1 MARGKRRSGMKKRSC
16 WVVLG
21 RVDERDLE
29 SLASLVRR
37 PRRLSRVDLAVRDAE
52 RATRQGMKLMGALE
66 DMSIAAL
73 RKDLDSMSE
82 MGETESLRLQ
92 MAMDRL
98 GKLMST
104 LSNILKKTSDT
115 AATIAANLK

>member
-1 MARGKRRSGMKKRSC
+1 MKKRSC

-66 DMSIAAL
+66 DLSIAAL